1 MNLRPQR
8 PEPPDINL
16 APLIDVV
23 FLLLIFFMVTTTFK
37 DEAGLKIDL
46 PEVQGQGVARSRGLV
61 LAIDGAG
68 HYYVNDLPLVDQGP
82 VSLRQALQGA
92 MASSRAEGGA
102 EAPPLVL
109 KADAGTPYQAVVTAL
124 DVASQLGLT
133 HLSFA
138 ATPSPFPSPETAP

>member
-46 PEVQGQGVARSRGLV
+46 PEVQGEGVTRPRGLV

-68 HYYVNDLPLVDQGP
+68 HYYVNDLPVADQGP
-82 VSLRQALQGA
+82 VGLRLALQKA
-92 MASSRAEGGA
+92 MASGRGEPRAEA
-102 EAPPLVL
+102 VPLVL
-109 KADAGTPYQAVVTAL
+109 KADASTPYQAVVTAM

-138 ATPSPFPSPETAP
+138 ATRSPSPETAP